1 MMTSISDL
9 DHARQAIAEYNAAYE
24 AGGEMEYPQ
33 WAADL
38 LKAIE
43 EAERF
48 TERVIARGEKK

>member
-1 MMTSISDL
+1 MQPTKEEAEDAL
-9 DHARQAIAEYNAAYE
+9 AEYDASYR

-48 TERVIARGEKK
+48 TERVSALGEK

>member
-1 MMTSISDL
+1 MQTKEQAQHAL
-9 DHARQAIAEYNAAYE
+9 DEYHTQIK
-24 AGGEMEYPQ
+24 AGGEPHYPQ